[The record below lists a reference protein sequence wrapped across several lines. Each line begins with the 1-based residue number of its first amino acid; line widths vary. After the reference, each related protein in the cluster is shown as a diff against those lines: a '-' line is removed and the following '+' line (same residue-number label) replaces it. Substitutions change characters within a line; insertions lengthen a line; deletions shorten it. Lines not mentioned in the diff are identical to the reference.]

1 MIWGCLEKDPLEVTM
16 ENYTIRVSAAL
27 FLLRSSSSFS
37 RGRVSE
43 VQNKPTRKGQ
53 STSLMR

>member
-1 MIWGCLEKDPLEVTM
+1 
-16 ENYTIRVSAAL
+16 IRVSAAL
-27 FLLRSSSSFS
+27 FLLRSSSSSFS

-43 VQNKPTRKGQ
+43 MQRKAMRKGQ